1 MNAPNR
7 SRDVQTL
14 CAQHPEAFGPPAET
28 NDARRLVLL
37 QTVIIPFL
45 NQIDAGQWGMLVKTN
60 QGGKIPCDIIAWKD
74 TLEIFDVMTGTGASW
89 IPVGRITDPA
99 WQWRAVDVP
108 APDPGAT
115 GSSIPSVSSAPVDL
129 SPILA
134 RLAHL
139 EETVN
144 GLANHLTVVDSEA
157 EEALHRPL
165 PRYISKKFGVTIVSY
180 PEGS

>member
-7 SRDVQTL
+7 SNEIRTL
-14 CAQHPEAFGPPAET
+14 CAQHPEAFGPPADT

-45 NQIDAGQWGMLVKTN
+45 NQIDDGRWGVLVKTN
-60 QGGKIPCDIIAWKD
+60 QGGKIPCDIIAWKE

-89 IPVGRITDPA
+89 IPVGRSTDPA
-99 WQWRAVDVP
+99 WQWEAVGAPSPAPAPPSSSVDV
-108 APDPGAT
+108 APM
-115 GSSIPSVSSAPVDL
+115 
-129 SPILA
+129 LA
-134 RLAHL
+134 RLNAL
-139 EETVN
+139 EQTVN
-144 GLANHLTVVDSEA
+144 ALSNHLMIVESEA

-165 PRYISKKFGVTIVSY
+165 PRYVAKKFGITIVSR